1 MAHFTSQSFNW
12 EDQDQSLNRE
22 AGVRASRFLS
32 FASWLLHSDQTS
44 MLGVQAWGKLVRV
57 RHILAATDL
66 TAAGEHAVAW
76 SRQLAA
82 KVGARFTPLL
92 VHFAVPVDDRAAV
105 RDGYAKDIPD
115 GMVVVDGVPAIE
127 IVRYAEAQ
135 AVDILVL
142 ARSERTPD
150 PGVAVGTSADAVIR
164 RADLPVL
171 VLPRNQDRI
180 TRVIAA
186 LDGSERGLAV
196 LRLATELKPF
206 LGSNPVAVFVEPA
219 DRSEGGAVAPSSG
232 RHEFLKSAMR
242 SLSRGQEE
250 IPLLHRTGN
259 VIDEVLQGLSA
270 EAGDLIMV
278 GVRRGGPADPF
289 ESTGNGRRILAAAK
303 CAVLTVPL

>member
-1 MAHFTSQSFNW
+1 MAHSTNPPRNW
-12 EDQDQSLNRE
+12 E
-22 AGVRASRFLS
+22 ARAKLVLS
-32 FASWLLHSDQTS
+32 KYGLFDSYCLLHDCFTLSKLACWCPS
-44 MLGVQAWGKLVRV
+44 LGELVKV

-82 KVGARFTPLL
+82 KAGARFTPLL
-92 VHFAVPVDDRAAV
+92 VHFAVPLDDWAAGRNGRAQ
-105 RDGYAKDIPD
+105 DIPK

-142 ARSERTPD
+142 ARSERMLD

-196 LRLATELKPF
+196 LRLALELKPF
-206 LGSNPVAVFVEPA
+206 LGLNPVALFVEPA
-219 DRSEGGAVAPSSG
+219 DQSEAGAVVPSSG
-232 RHEFLKSAMR
+232 RHEFLKNAMQ
-242 SLSRGQEE
+242 SLNRDPEA
-250 IPLLHRTGN
+250 IPLVHRTGN
-259 VIDEVLQGLSA
+259 VIDEVLRGVSA
-270 EAGDLIMV
+270 EAGDLVMV
-278 GVRRGGPADPF
+278 GVRRGGPANPL
-289 ESTGNGRRILAAAK
+289 ESTGNGRRILAAAR